1 MAFISTVKTATPE
14 YKLSLNEVIQFGDLW
29 LRERDDLRLLFERF
43 VRSSNTRSRG
53 FVLSFDELL
62 NPPGFADR
70 AARFEEYA
78 PTLGSSVLTSALQTS
93 TIPKESFSTLVY
105 TSCSCPTI
113 PSVDG
118 VIIERAELPRTISR
132 VPIFQHG
139 CAGGVIGLALASKLA
154 DTQGPVALV
163 SVELCS
169 LVFQPKLPSLA
180 ELVGAALFGD
190 GAAAC
195 LLTPFADKDSLRI
208 VDTESYLIPDSRH
221 LMGYDLFDDG
231 FHLRLDRE
239 LPNVL
244 GSVTPTRV
252 ASFLSKHRL
261 TSSDI
266 NYWLFHPGGV
276 KILDYLEKTFS
287 LTQSQCH
294 WARDV
299 LSDTGNISSAT
310 VLFVL
315 ERFLSENVCRPGEKV
330 LMVGVGPG
338 LTLELILFEMVG
350 M

>member
-1 MAFISTVKTATPE
+1 MAYISTVKTTTPE
-14 YKLSLNEVIQFGDLW
+14 YKLSLEEVIKFGQMW
-29 LRERDDLRLLFERF
+29 LHDRDDLRSLFERF
-43 VRSSNTRSRG
+43 VRSSKTQSRG
-53 FVLSFDELL
+53 FILSFDELL
-62 NPPGFADR
+62 NPPGFAAR
-70 AARFEEYA
+70 ASLFEEHA
-78 PTLGSSVLTSALQTS
+78 PKFGATALNSAIQAS
-93 TIPKESFSTLVY
+93 AIPKEEFSTLVY

-113 PSVDG
+113 PSVDA
-118 VIIERAELPRTISR
+118 VIIEQSELPRTISR

-139 CAGGVIGLALASKLA
+139 CAGGVIGLSLASKLA
-154 DTQGPVALV
+154 DAKGPVALV

-169 LVFQPKLPSLA
+169 LVFQPQLPSPA

-195 LLTPFADKDSLRI
+195 ILTPIADKDSLRI
-208 VDTESYLIPDSRH
+208 VDSESYLIPNSRH

-244 GSVTPTRV
+244 GAVTPTQV
-252 ASFLSKHRL
+252 ASFLSKHGL
-261 TSSDI
+261 STSDI
-266 NYWLFHPGGV
+266 GYWLFHPGGV

-287 LTQSQCH
+287 LTPSQCH
-294 WARDV
+294 WARDI

-315 ERFLSENVCRPGEKV
+315 ERFLSEKVCKPGEKV

-338 LTLELILFEMVG
+338 LTLELILFEMAG